1 MAILI
6 KSKTVAKNPVA
17 KTVKAPAKNVKA
29 PVAKTVKAPAKKAQ
43 SVREPVAKKF
53 FLSKEVC
60 ALWAMKGLDLIPCY
74 WKVKSCHAASEVG
87 ETLVSMADK
96 LASVKMTAKTGLFL
110 VGVGPK
116 GARCVAVKSAH
127 GQQYERMRD
136 GVTRVR
142 GDASV
147 TGSFV
152 GERKA
157 CEAWLKTKAKRG
169 LEDFWRS
176 SDGSKETARSAGFTC
191 F

>member
-1 MAILI
+1 MAIMI
-6 KSKTVAKNPVA
+6 KAKTVAKNPVA
-17 KTVKAPAKNVKA
+17 KTVAKN
-29 PVAKTVKAPAKKAQ
+29 PVAKVTSKVSSKATAKKAQ
-43 SVREPVAKKF
+43 AAREPVAKRF
-53 FLSKEVC
+53 FLSREAC
-60 ALWAMKGLDLIPCY
+60 ALYAMKGLDLIPCY
-74 WKVKSCHAASEVG
+74 WTVKSCHAASEVG
-87 ETLVSMADK
+87 EKLVSMADK
-96 LASVKMTAKTGLFL
+96 LASAKLTPKTGLFL

-116 GARCVAVKSAH
+116 GSRCVVVKSAH

-157 CEAWLKTKAKRG
+157 CEAWLKTHAKKG

-176 SDGSKETARSAGFTC
+176 SDGSKEVARSAGFTC